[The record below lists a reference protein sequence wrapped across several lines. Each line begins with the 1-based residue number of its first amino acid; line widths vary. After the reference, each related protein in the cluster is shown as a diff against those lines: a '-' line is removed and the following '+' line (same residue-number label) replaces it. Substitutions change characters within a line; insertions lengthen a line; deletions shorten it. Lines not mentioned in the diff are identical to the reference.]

1 MYTVLSLY
9 VNDVAENITSVCGL
23 YIYADDNSL
32 QQCSDNINLIE
43 QNLNH
48 DLKWLLKLKQWKTK
62 AVFFH
67 FKNVHHFPNFF
78 VVVVVVV
85 ENCQLEYVPDTV
97 REWNAHSLNTREATS
112 VSKYL
117 KNIFHLEK
125 DFQT

>member
-48 DLKWLLKLKQWKTK
+48 DLKWLLKLKQ
-62 AVFFH
+62 
-67 FKNVHHFPNFF
+67 
-78 VVVVVVV
+78 
-85 ENCQLEYVPDTV
+85 
-97 REWNAHSLNTREATS
+97 
-112 VSKYL
+112 
-117 KNIFHLEK
+117 
-125 DFQT
+125 